1 MLMEFT
7 VDKEKVFTYLD
18 NLRESGITNMFGSA
32 PYVAEEFDVNIREAR
47 ELVSEWMRTFSE
59 RHPIEEE

>member
-1 MLMEFT
+1 MEFT

-32 PYVAEEFDVNIREAR
+32 PYVAEEFDVNMKEAR

>member
-1 MLMEFT
+1 MEFT

>member
-1 MLMEFT
+1 MEFT

-32 PYVAEEFDVNIREAR
+32 PYVAEEFDVNIQEAR